1 MDLLI
6 GTASG
11 AFGFEGTVEP
21 LIEGTRINHVAV
33 EKDSWWAADGKGRIH
48 RNGEVAAEMPDGAK
62 PLCIQP
68 TPDTVWIGADEARLY
83 GLEKEEIAEDDF
95 FREAPGRDDWYTP
108 WGAPADVRS
117 MTLDAGHTLYVNVHV
132 GGILRYDN
140 TGVAPTLDIAADAH
154 QVSAHPSEKEAVF
167 AATAWGLAQSHNGHD
182 FDFRTDGLH
191 SNYCRA
197 VAVLEDRVLV
207 SASTG
212 PRTSRGRLYAGELWE
227 GPLHA
232 VAAGLPEWFEDNLNT
247 HCLVAKGDV
256 VHAGLED
263 RVWRSEDRGETW
275 EVLVSD
281 LPKITC
287 LA

>member
-6 GTASG
+6 GTSAG
-11 AFGFEGTVEP
+11 AFSFDGEVEP
-21 LIEGTRINHVAV
+21 LVQGTRINHIARNG
-33 EKDSWWAADGKGRIH
+33 DAWWAADGKGRVH
-48 RNGEVAAEMPDGAK
+48 RNGEVVAEMPDGAT

-68 TPDTVWIGADEARLY
+68 TTETVWIGADEARLF
-83 GLEKEEIAEDDF
+83 GLEDRDIAEDEF

-117 MTLDAGHTLYVNVHV
+117 MTVDADHTLYINVHV

-140 TGVAPTLDIAADAH
+140 TGVMPTLDISADVH
-154 QVSAHPSEKEAVF
+154 QVSAHPSEKGAIF
-167 AATAWGLAQSHNGHD
+167 GATAWGLAQSHNGHD

-197 VAVLEDRVLV
+197 VAVLEDRLLV

-212 PRTSRGRLYAGELWE
+212 PRTDRGRLYTSGLWE
-227 GPLHA
+227 GPFDP
-232 VAAGLPEWFEDNLNT
+232 VTNGLPDWFEENLNT

-256 VHAGLED
+256 AHAGLGD
-263 RVWRSEDRGETW
+263 TVWRSEDRGESW
-275 EVLVSD
+275 EVLVSG
-281 LPKITC
+281 LPKVTC